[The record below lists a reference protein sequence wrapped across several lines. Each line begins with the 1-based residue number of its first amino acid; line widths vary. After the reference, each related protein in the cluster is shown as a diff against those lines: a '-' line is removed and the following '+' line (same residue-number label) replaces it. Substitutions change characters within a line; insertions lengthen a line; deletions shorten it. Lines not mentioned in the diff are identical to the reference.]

1 MPRPS
6 QHARSE
12 AETATAVADTAHGY
26 AAAMS
31 AAPVASQ
38 TRSLSEG
45 VFIALE
51 GGEGTGKS
59 TQAAALGVALSSRG
73 CDVVLTHEPGDTP
86 AGAAIRALLLDPAT
100 TGLSDRA
107 EALLYAADRAEH
119 VESVI
124 RPALARGAVVVT
136 DRYVDSSLAYQGG
149 GRPLDLARIEE
160 INDWATGGLH
170 PQLTIVLDLEP
181 AEGLRRAGDDPDRLE
196 SEPIEFHRRVRDA
209 FRTLAARDP
218 GRYVIVD
225 AAQPQADVTAAVLA
239 AVVPLLMTVSEAG
252 G

>member
-1 MPRPS
+1 MSVPPVSRSSRPS
-6 QHARSE
+6 A
-12 AETATAVADTAHGY
+12 G
-26 AAAMS
+26 
-31 AAPVASQ
+31 
-38 TRSLSEG
+38 G
-45 VFIALE
+45 FFIALE

-59 TQAAALGVALSSRG
+59 TQAAALGAALRSRG

-86 AGAAIRALLLDPAT
+86 VGAAIRALLLDPAT

-136 DRYVDSSLAYQGG
+136 DRYVDSSLAYQGA
-149 GRPLDLARIEE
+149 GRPLDLARVEQ
-160 INDWATGGLH
+160 INDWATGGLR
-170 PQLTIVLDLEP
+170 PELTIVLDLDP

-218 GRYVIVD
+218 DRYVVVD
-225 AAQPQADVTAAVLA
+225 AGQPQADVTAAVVAAVLPVLA
-239 AVVPLLMTVSEAG
+239 AVAEADR
-252 G
+252 